1 MEIPFSHRHP
11 SPSFVSDVAPPRRTA
26 LQAGNKSRRVTCCN
40 IYAERKKEKHRVIQ
54 FPNAGSC
61 VMLINSVP
69 PNASSPWGQQSLFA
83 PMVSGGGIP
92 AGGIYLSFHDAVAE
106 EPCSLY
112 PKFGPASTE
121 GHQSRQTGPAGLG
134 QAAWCSTEPTHSEG

>member
-1 MEIPFSHRHP
+1 
-11 SPSFVSDVAPPRRTA
+11 
-26 LQAGNKSRRVTCCN
+26 
-40 IYAERKKEKHRVIQ
+40 
-54 FPNAGSC
+54 
-61 VMLINSVP
+61 MLINSVP